1 MTTIKTFEEY
11 QAAAISMRVSMK
23 KFKETFPGTDILV
36 KDLLALT
43 YDGLGLGEA
52 GEVQGKIKKIIRD
65 EGGIITLEAR
75 KEIAKELGDI
85 LWYVASM
92 CDNLG
97 LDMEEVATMN
107 IEKLRSRHERGT
119 VHGSGDN
126 R

>member
-1 MTTIKTFEEY
+1 MEISTFNEY
-11 QAAAISMRVSMK
+11 QSRAVGMRVSLQR
-23 KFKETFPGTDILV
+23 FLIEHP
-36 KDLLALT
+36 DLPDDVIELIGLA

-65 EGGIITLEAR
+65 DSGIITEKA
-75 KEIAKELGDI
+75 KDEIAKELGDM

-92 CDNLG
+92 CQNLG
-97 LDMEEVATMN
+97 ITMESVATGN
-107 IEKLRSRHERGT
+107 IEKLQSRHARGT

>member
-1 MTTIKTFEEY
+1 MNKITTFKEY
-11 QAAAISMRVSMK
+11 QANAVGMRVSLQR
-23 KFKETFPGTDILV
+23 FLIEHPDLPENVIQ
-36 KDLLALT
+36 LLAVT

-65 EGGIITLEAR
+65 DGGFITEKA
-75 KEIAKELGDI
+75 KDEIAKELGDL

-92 CDNLG
+92 CQNLG
-97 LDMEEVATMN
+97 ITMESVATGN
-107 IEKLRSRHERGT
+107 IEKLQDRHARGT

>member
-1 MTTIKTFEEY
+1 MKIQSFNEY
-11 QAAAISMRVSMK
+11 QSRAVGMRVSLQRLLIRY
-23 KFKETFPGTDILV
+23 PDLHPDIIE
-36 KDLLALT
+36 LLSVA

-65 EGGIITLEAR
+65 DGGVITDKGRE
-75 KEIAKELGDI
+75 EIKKELGDC

-92 CDNLG
+92 CQNLG
-97 LDMEEVATMN
+97 ITMEDVATAN
-107 IEKLRSRHERGT
+107 IEKLQDRHLRGT